1 MGLKLEGAS
10 SDDWVHVLP
19 LLGLAGL
26 QISA

>member
-1 MGLKLEGAS
+1 MGLKLEGACS
-10 SDDWVHVLP
+10 NDWVHVLP